1 MEDQHAERGRRGEDE
16 HGPGLLEEQR
26 TDRQRQRRDDESGHE
41 ALRDVEQDDRTPV
54 PRPERAPDVRRTDV
68 PAADGPDVDALRPA
82 DDPVPER
89 EAAGQIAEEDEGG
102 RLDDY
107 FSGMPYP
114 ETQLLTVAQSRF
126 WKNAS
131 MYAAR
136 SVR

>member
-1 MEDQHAERGRRGEDE
+1 MEDEHAECGGRGEDE

-41 ALRDVEQDDRTPV
+41 ALRDVEQDDR
-54 PRPERAPDVRRTDV
+54 
-68 PAADGPDVDALRPA
+68 DVDALRPA

-89 EAAGQIAEEDEGG
+89 EAAGQIAEEDEGD

>member
-1 MEDQHAERGRRGEDE
+1 VGSGLRACAKAREVASVEDEHAER
-16 HGPGLLEEQR
+16 
-26 TDRQRQRRDDESGHE
+26 
-41 ALRDVEQDDRTPV
+41 A
-54 PRPERAPDVRRTDV
+54 DV
-68 PAADGPDVDALRPA
+68 PAAHRPDVDALRPA

-89 EAAGQIAEEDEGG
+89 EAASQLAEEDENH

>member
-1 MEDQHAERGRRGEDE
+1 MEDEHAER
-16 HGPGLLEEQR
+16 
-26 TDRQRQRRDDESGHE
+26 
-41 ALRDVEQDDRTPV
+41 A
-54 PRPERAPDVRRTDV
+54 DV
-68 PAADGPDVDALRPA
+68 PAAYRPDVDALRPA

-89 EAAGQIAEEDEGG
+89 KAAGQIAEGDEKD